1 MSQPAAAIVGIYEY
15 PGRLIPDRSVL
26 QVKAYCAARALADAG
41 LNWSDVDG
49 LYDAGEA
56 GGGVGTLVL
65 AEYFG
70 LHPRVVNG
78 TSTGGSSYEV
88 LAGQAASDIQLGRT
102 RVALITYGARQRS
115 QSRRSFSMPRAD
127 LPHNQMEDPWGN
139 TLIGTYALA
148 TRRHMHEFGT
158 TSEQLAEIA
167 VVTRGHAL
175 RNPEAIA
182 GLAALGIRNT
192 GPITVE
198 DVVGSRMIADPLHL
212 LDCCLVSDGAGA
224 IVIASREVVPDT
236 ARPPV
241 WILGSGTAIGY
252 VENDGDIT
260 VSAAAE
266 SGRRAFEQA
275 GIQPDQVDIAMCY
288 DSFTY
293 TVLTALEDLGFCK
306 KGEGGDFV
314 SGGRLAFDSGSRPAL
329 NTDGGGLSSN
339 HPGMRGIFLLI
350 ESARQLRGASTS
362 QVDGA
367 RLAVAHGNG
376 GWLAGRHC
384 AATVVL
390 AA

>member
-1 MSQPAAAIVGIYEY
+1 VTEPAAAIVGIYEY
-15 PGRLIPDRSVL
+15 PDRVIPDRSVL
-26 QVKAYCAARALADAG
+26 QVKAHCAAQALADAG
-41 LNWSDVDG
+41 LQWSDVDG

-56 GGGVGTLVL
+56 GGGVATLVL
-65 AEYFG
+65 AEYLG
-70 LHPRVVNG
+70 VRPRVVNG

-88 LAGQAASDIQLGRT
+88 LAAHAASDIAAGRA
-102 RVALITYGARQRS
+102 RVALITYGARQRV
-115 QSRRSFSMPRAD
+115 RGRGFTMPRAS
-127 LPHNQMEDPWGN
+127 LPHNNMEDPWGN

-148 TRRHMHEFGT
+148 ARRHMYQFGT
-158 TSEQLAEIA
+158 TAEQLAEIA
-167 VVTRGHAL
+167 VVARTHAV

-192 GPITVE
+192 GPITVD
-198 DVVGSRMIADPLHL
+198 DVIGSRMIADPLHL
-212 LDCCLVSDGAGA
+212 LDCCLVSDGGGA
-224 IVIASREVVPDT
+224 IVIASRAVAAGT
-236 ARPPV
+236 AQPPA
-241 WILGSGTAIGY
+241 WILGSGSAVGY
-252 VENDGDIT
+252 VENSGDIT

-266 SGRRAFEQA
+266 SGKRAFDEA
-275 GIQPDQVDIAMCY
+275 GIAPDEVDIAMCY

-350 ESARQLRGASTS
+350 ESARQLRGTSTS
-362 QVDGA
+362 QVAGA

-390 AA
+390 AS

>member
-1 MSQPAAAIVGIYEY
+1 MSEPAAAIVGIYEY

-26 QVKAYCAARALADAG
+26 QVKAYCAAQALADAG

-115 QSRRSFSMPRAD
+115 QSRRSFVMPRAD

-148 TRRHMHEFGT
+148 TRRHMYEFGT

-167 VVTRGHAL
+167 VITRKHAL
-175 RNPEAIA
+175 RNPDAIA
-182 GLAALGIRNT
+182 GLEALGIKNT

-198 DVVGSRMIADPLHL
+198 DVIGSRMIADPLHL

-224 IVIASREVVPDT
+224 IVIASRDVVPDT
-236 ARPPV
+236 ATPPA
-241 WILGSGTAIGY
+241 WILGSGTGIGY
-252 VENDGDIT
+252 VENDGDIG
-260 VSAAAE
+260 VSAAAD
-266 SGRRAFEQA
+266 SGKRAFGQA
-275 GIQPDQVDIAMCY
+275 AIQPDEVDIVMSY

-306 KGEGGDFV
+306 KGDGGDFV

-350 ESARQLRGASTS
+350 EATRQLRGASTS

>member
-15 PGRLIPDRSVL
+15 PDRVIPDRSVL
-26 QVKAYCAARALADAG
+26 QVKARCAALALEDAG
-41 LNWSDVDG
+41 LAWSDVDG

-56 GGGVGTLVL
+56 GGGVGTLVM
-65 AEYFG
+65 AEYLG
-70 LHPRVVNG
+70 VHPRVVDG

-88 LAGQAASDIQLGRT
+88 LAAHAAADIALGRT
-102 RVALITYGARQRS
+102 RVALITYASRQRS
-115 QSRRSFSMPRAD
+115 QGRPFTMPRAS
-127 LPHNQMEDPWGN
+127 LPHNNMEDPWGN

-148 TRRHMHEFGT
+148 TRRHMYQFGT
-158 TSEQLAEIA
+158 TAEQLAEIA
-167 VVTRGHAL
+167 VTARQHAV
-175 RNPEAIA
+175 RNAGAIA
-182 GLAALGIRNT
+182 GLKALGIRNT
-192 GPITVE
+192 GPITVA
-198 DVVGSRMIADPLHL
+198 DVVGSRVIADPLHL
-212 LDCCLVSDGAGA
+212 LDCCLISDGGGA
-224 IVIASREVVPDT
+224 IVIASRDVVADT
-236 ARPPV
+236 ARPPA
-241 WILGSGTAIGY
+241 WILGSGSAVGY
-252 VENDGDIT
+252 VDNDGDVA

-266 SGRRAFEQA
+266 SGKRAFDEA
-275 GIQPDQVDIAMCY
+275 GIQPDEVDIAMCY

-314 SGGRLAFDSGSRPAL
+314 TGGRLAFDSGSRPAL

-350 ESARQLRGASTS
+350 ESARQLRGTSTS
-362 QVDGA
+362 QVAGA
-367 RLAVAHGNG
+367 RLAIAHGNG